1 MSQLGA
7 SRKKLGRIRWG
18 CSEGSSSSS
27 SEVSFGLVGGICE
40 WFVVPGWGGSNRL
53 IGFADGSRLFGGGGG
68 GGGGGGVAVGGNEG
82 TGRDGRAESLDSCG
96 GVGFNGSIESA
107 KRRFRSD

>member
-7 SRKKLGRIRWG
+7 SRKKFGRIRWG

-27 SEVSFGLVGGICE
+27 GEDSLGLVGGICG

-53 IGFADGSRLFGGGGG
+53 IGFADESWFLGGG
-68 GGGGGGVAVGGNEG
+68 GGGGGGVIGGDELSAG
-82 TGRDGRAESLDSCG
+82 LGVRA
-96 GVGFNGSIESA
+96 
-107 KRRFRSD
+107 